1 MHGHFLSKFLTFTI
15 FTIFTI
21 HSELATMIH
30 QYLWSSHQRDI
41 HESSRRLRSPPHSWP
56 RSARSDAPRA
66 RNGRRPPAPRRTRRL
81 LSLGRGSNGNPWL
94 QRIITSKKSMFYK
107 VYNHIYIYMYVCL
120 CVCLSMVWR
129 LYNVIYIHMFYML
142 LIWRFV
148 SDMWYNLCSIS
159 CLSMVYKLYFI
170 RNWQPNMFYTKWVAT

>member
-15 FTIFTI
+15 FTIFTMFTIFTI

-41 HESSRRLRSPPHSWP
+41 NESSPRRLRSPPHSWP

-107 VYNHIYIYMYVCL
+107 LYIYMCV
-120 CVCLSMVWR
+120 CVCLSM
-129 LYNVIYIHMFYML
+129 LYKLYIQMFYKL
-142 LIWRFV
+142 LIWWFV

-159 CLSMVYKLYFI
+159 CLSMIYKLYFI
-170 RNWQPNMFYTKWVAT
+170 HNWQPNMFYTKWVAT